1 MLVSVIAFQIPLHQI
16 CTIPFLMLQSLLQI
30 ISKSIY
36 YLKFFR
42 TMVIFQLATWPLVL
56 RINLQAALIIYPG
69 QRLWQKLE
77 THEAVIGDNDM
88 IAS

>member
-1 MLVSVIAFQIPLHQI
+1 
-16 CTIPFLMLQSLLQI
+16 
-30 ISKSIY
+30 
-36 YLKFFR
+36 
-42 TMVIFQLATWPLVL
+42 MVIFQLATWPLVL
-56 RINLQAALIIYPG
+56 RINLQVALIIYPG